1 MIYNPFPYFISVG
14 EQCHPEAEYAG
25 QVLWREG
32 NESQPLG
39 KLRFVHWIWL
49 QETRRKQFRWNSERD
64 ISLRYKSNEDQA
76 LSMLY
81 KTIFNSF
88 RDHSVSIQYWQ
99 VNIDTSLTGY
109 SYENMCA
116 SQEITGLW
124 VKPYAEFMDIFRSL
138 WRWHMFSLGY
148 ITFKCYNFCLW
159 KNIKESLQA
168 CSNLYNWSDWEF
180 HYANTAIEWL
190 MT

>member
-1 MIYNPFPYFISVG
+1 MIYNAFPYLISVG

-25 QVLWREG
+25 QVLWWEG

-99 VNIDTSLTGY
+99 VNIDTSWTGY
-109 SYENMCA
+109 SYENICA

-124 VKPYAEFMDIFRSL
+124 VKPYAEWTYLD
-138 WRWHMFSLGY
+138 HY
-148 ITFKCYNFCLW
+148 EDDTC
-159 KNIKESLQA
+159 
-168 CSNLYNWSDWEF
+168 F
-180 HYANTAIEWL
+180 HLVISH
-190 MT
+190 

>member
-1 MIYNPFPYFISVG
+1 MYMNYKLYNPFPYFISVG

-76 LSMLY
+76 LSMSY
-81 KTIFNSF
+81 KTILNTFC
-88 RDHSVSIQYWQ
+88 DHLSPYI
-99 VNIDTSLTGY
+99 IDMLILTPPESWY
-109 SYENMCA
+109 SYEKYVRFPRNH
-116 SQEITGLW
+116 GLC
-124 VKPYAEFMDIFRSL
+124 VKYYAEWMDIFK
-138 WRWHMFSLGY
+138 SLGRCY
-148 ITFKCYNFCLW
+148 IF
-159 KNIKESLQA
+159 
-168 CSNLYNWSDWEF
+168 
-180 HYANTAIEWL
+180 
-190 MT
+190 